1 MGQALGLTARDMN
14 DMSRLAQLA
23 ANPQGT
29 TREEI
34 YLAVAS
40 LYRVQGS
47 HLSPRERELMRE
59 ILRKLTHDVEMAIR
73 IALAEKLADDVT
85 APHDLILLLADDA
98 IEVARPII
106 MRSALISE
114 QDVLR
119 LIADASADHHTAIAT
134 RPNITEPITNEL
146 VKSETE
152 SVLLALVRNV
162 TARIAS
168 QAYETLVEKS
178 RTIASIQE
186 PLVHRA
192 DLPPELAT
200 RMCTFVSD
208 ALKSHIVRNYKISEE
223 KLTRQ
228 LDSAVKLVKIPPPA
242 PKAVPT
248 DGAQKLVDKLAG
260 AGQLK
265 AGFLLRVLH
274 QGQSDL
280 FDLAFAKLL
289 DVPLPETRKILFES
303 GPQAVALACRAVG
316 IDKSVFKTVYN
327 LSRQSRGLSSALTNE
342 QSMQVESV
350 FSAYPDRTTALAR
363 LKERMA
369 ATPSTV
375 ALFNPALG

>member
-1 MGQALGLTARDMN
+1 
-14 DMSRLAQLA
+14 MSRLAQLA

-47 HLSPRERELMRE
+47 HLSSRERELMRE
-59 ILRKLTHDVEMAIR
+59 ILRHLTRDVEMAIR

-98 IEVARPII
+98 IEVARPVI

-114 QDVLR
+114 EDSLR
-119 LIADASADHHTAIAT
+119 LIAEASIAHHTAIAA
-134 RPNITEPITNEL
+134 RANITEPVTEVL
-146 VKSETE
+146 AKSEAE
-152 SVLLALVRNV
+152 SVLLTLVRNV
-162 TARIAS
+162 TARIGS

-178 RTIASIQE
+178 RALASIQE
-186 PLVHRA
+186 PLVHRP
-192 DLPPELAT
+192 DLPPVLAT
-200 RMCTFVSD
+200 RMCGFVSE

-223 KLTRQ
+223 HVTRT
-228 LDSAVKLVKIPPPA
+228 LDNAVRMVKIPPPA
-242 PKAVPT
+242 PKVTPT

-280 FDLAFAKLL
+280 FDLAFARLL
-289 DVPLPETRKILFES
+289 DLPLMETRKILFES

-327 LSRQSRGLSSALTNE
+327 LSRQSRGLASALTGE
-342 QSMQVESV
+342 QAGQVEAI
-350 FSAYPDRTTALAR
+350 FSAYADRAAAMAR
-363 LKERMA
+363 LKERTE
-369 ATPSTV
+369 TPVPTV
-375 ALFNPALG
+375 AVFNPALG

>member
-1 MGQALGLTARDMN
+1 MN

-47 HLSPRERELMRE
+47 HLSTRERELMRE
-59 ILRKLTHDVEMAIR
+59 ILRHLTRDVEMAIR

-98 IEVARPII
+98 IEVARPVI

-114 QDVLR
+114 EDTLR
-119 LIADASADHHTAIAT
+119 MIAEAGIAHQTAVAARHNIGEPVTDALAK
-134 RPNITEPITNEL
+134 TEI
-146 VKSETE
+146 E
-152 SVLLALVRNV
+152 SVLLTLVRNV
-162 TARIAS
+162 TARIATHT
-168 QAYETLVEKS
+168 YETLVEKS
-178 RTIASIQE
+178 RALASMQE
-186 PLVHRA
+186 PLARRP
-192 DLPPELAT
+192 DLPPVLAT
-200 RMCTFVSD
+200 RMCEFVSD
-208 ALKSHIVRNYKISEE
+208 ALKTHILRNYKISEASV
-223 KLTRQ
+223 TRK

-242 PKAVPT
+242 PKASPT
-248 DGAQKLVDKLAG
+248 EGAQKLVEKLAG

-280 FDLAFAKLL
+280 FDLAFARLL
-289 DVPLPETRKILFES
+289 DLPLIETRKILFES

-327 LSRQSRGLSSALTNE
+327 LSRQSRGLPASLTSDQSA
-342 QSMQVESV
+342 QVEAV
-350 FSAYPDRTTALAR
+350 FTAYTDRAAAIAR
-363 LKERMA
+363 LKERIE
-369 ATPSTV
+369 TPAPTV
-375 ALFNPALG
+375 AVFNPSLG